1 MFYSG
6 TSWSVLVFCVKHVLY
21 NTVLGE
27 KGIWRRRGDTENLK
41 YFIKILVSTDVSHFY
56 TRKVE
61 PRIRQNVANA
71 AGEEEIVCCASV
83 KKGEINFS

>member
-1 MFYSG
+1 M
-6 TSWSVLVFCVKHVLY
+6 
-21 NTVLGE
+21 E
-27 KGIWRRRGDTENLK
+27 KEKRYGNLK
-41 YFIKILVSTDVSHFY
+41 HFIKILVSTDVSHFY